1 MDGYV
6 FLRDVSEATIRVL
19 ADLANEGDGEGDARI
34 RAVAGLTGEY
44 DAVVFVEAGSLAQLQ
59 RLVLDQIRNQAGA
72 AFTETAVAVEVPSP
86 ISGGAAPP
94 NGGTPSPP
102 IPLGPKRRLVATQ
115 EALALVKTDHG
126 TTVDVFWG
134 LVKALGDGLLGEAV
148 VTGQYDIVVELGAE
162 SYAELSSSIL
172 SVGMVD
178 HVVSTE
184 TALANFVAA
193 P

>member
-19 ADLANEGDGEGDARI
+19 ADLTREGDGKGDTRI

-44 DAVVFVEAGSLAQLQ
+44 DAVVFVEAGNGAQLQ
-59 RLVLDQIRNQAGA
+59 ELVLDQIRNQAGA
-72 AFTETAVAVEVPSP
+72 AFTETAVAVEVPLP

-94 NGGTPSPP
+94 NGGTPPP

-115 EALALVKTDHG
+115 EALALVKTDPG
-126 TTVDVFWG
+126 TTVDVFWR
-134 LVKALGDGLLGEAV
+134 LAEALGDGLLGEAI

-162 SYAELSSSIL
+162 SYAELSSYIL